1 MDVVVSSVRAYVSAL
16 NKMLG
21 FKDAREMSETVR
33 LAESKISV
41 AQYGSPGMALSGV
54 RILIAWKAAKDSN
67 SVLLI
72 TEMYD
77 GNFHD
82 VKHFNYVLGLK

>member
-1 MDVVVSSVRAYVSAL
+1 
-16 NKMLG
+16 
-21 FKDAREMSETVR
+21 
-33 LAESKISV
+33 
-41 AQYGSPGMALSGV
+41 MALSGV
-54 RILIAWKAAKDSN
+54 RILIAWKAAKDSS